1 MVLGTMNIGLLLKS
15 DLRGVLHTTWRFPMN
30 FKPFLLATTAAA
42 LLATGASASTFTMD
56 SPTTGGT
63 LPSGVTEIG
72 GLVFDFIGLNGT
84 RVVSQIA
91 ASTLYVGFASVNPF
105 IIGSQGGYTSAI
117 TNALGGGITQAS
129 VRVTLYDGDTAPGNF
144 DANANELLINGVSFG
159 DFTAV
164 QTVTTDSLGNNVGG
178 TGFGFENDELDT
190 GFFFLNDA
198 AKLATLFTS
207 LTSTEEL
214 VATLFDSR
222 NPFDNFFD
230 FTQGVDGSLINVG
243 TGPVV
248 TPPNPSA
255 VPLPAAGWML
265 LAGLGGLGLMRRRK
279 TTV

>member
-1 MVLGTMNIGLLLKS
+1 MY
-15 DLRGVLHTTWRFPMN
+15 
-30 FKPFLLATTAAA
+30 FKPLLLATSATA
-42 LLATGASASTFTMD
+42 LLATGASASTFTTD
-56 SPTTGGT
+56 SPTSGGA
-63 LPSGVTEIG
+63 LPAAVTEIG

-105 IIGSQGGYTSAI
+105 VIGGQGGYTAAI
-117 TNALGGGITQAS
+117 TDALGGGIAQAS
-129 VRVTLYDGDTAPGNF
+129 VRVTLFDGDTAPGNF
-144 DANANELLINGVSFG
+144 DEYANELLINGVSFG

-164 QTVTTDSLGNNVGG
+164 QTITTDALGNNIGG
-178 TGFGFENDELDT
+178 TGLGFENEQLDT
-190 GFFFLNDA
+190 GFFFLDDA

-222 NPFDNFFD
+222 NPYDNFFD

-255 VPLPAAGWML
+255 VPLPAAGWL
-265 LAGLGGLGLMRRRK
+265 LMAGLSGLGLMRRRNK
-279 TTV
+279 TV